1 MRAEK
6 HGITDIGGSESSYV
20 TDASKGLKMIVREIG
35 TRLNKK
41 VRFKEAAYFTVL
53 GLYLI
58 AFTVFSYVQIESI
71 IKAYLQSNETLFS
84 LGDTLTKVDGQYR
97 ASLQVYSERSF
108 LLNTLLYS
116 EMWKNQLTEQQK
128 VERLL
133 QSQFAY
139 KTATTVFG
147 TQLLLDFL
155 DKEVS
160 RNLQSFSES
169 IRLVSLN
176 EKLSTVDAALR
187 DLILRPKM
195 SMKEYR
201 DMTDIQTVEKL
212 APLVSYLL
220 RFHGRLEKFSR
231 NLKFLREFMNGKPP
245 PYGLSPE
252 VIQQYFVSAIPE
264 RFTELRNAFNGVL
277 SYNEKALRLISELA
291 VVREPKKF
299 NIQIITYMVVS
310 LFLFL
315 LFIILFIGLH
325 RRVRARL
332 YEIFTQFRH
341 LSSEEVSLHLETYTN
356 RLNFLQTHKFDE
368 LRMMTLSLNISKR
381 GTLHL
386 RNAYVAQANIKSSYF
401 NNGYHQ
407 SNPNRERKQTR
418 QRRAEHISNN
428 FRFSSTVQSAL
439 IGACVVSLVLSVAT
453 FLLLSNSNMNS
464 ISRLI
469 EFYSTTYQKFTST
482 SNFYLHHSIYMI
494 YGNFIKING
503 EYPAVVME
511 SYEEKDQ
518 IRSMLTHLIE
528 NRSKFGYYFG
538 EKGAKV
544 IDDVMFNNMCSNLD
558 TSRKTYTNDLKVC
571 TDSLPAMEGFIAF
584 MNYERDI
591 LKEIR
596 DMVSADQDFLDNS
609 KNDFLMFPFQ
619 YYMFKESSL
628 RFRVSH
634 KLVFETTFN
643 LLMGMGQANIS
654 EQLAAARDM
663 LKYVGEIIFY
673 FCLFLIYL
681 YYMFGTLRSIHH
693 DLNVSSETLANFIPE
708 VIAQNKLIYRIF
720 KENYSEII

>member
-97 ASLQVYSERSF
+97 ASLQVYSERF
-108 LLNTLLYS
+108 LFINTILYT
-116 EMWKNQLTEQQK
+116 ETWRTRLTEEQER
-128 VERLL
+128 ERLRI
-133 QSQFAY
+133 SIYAFSA
-139 KTATTVFG
+139 AASVFG
-147 TQLLLDFL
+147 TTKVFDVITTEI
-155 DKEVS
+155 D
-160 RNLQSFSES
+160 RNKAAMSSS
-169 IRLVSLN
+169 ITFMSSN
-176 EKLSTVDAALR
+176 EKVSQADSSLR
-187 DLILRPKM
+187 DLILRPQ
-195 SMKEYR
+195 
-201 DMTDIQTVEKL
+201 ITVSEFEGSSSRVQSDKVNTL
-212 APLVSYLL
+212 ITYLL
-220 RFHGRLEKFSR
+220 RFYGRLESFGRSMKV
-231 NLKFLREFMNGKPP
+231 LGEGINGKPP

>member
-6 HGITDIGGSESSYV
+6 HGISDIGGSESSYI
-20 TDASKGLKMIVREIG
+20 TDGSKGLKMIVRDIG

-41 VRFKEAAYFTVL
+41 VKFREAVYFSIL

-58 AFTVFSYVQIESI
+58 AFTVFSYVQIENI
-71 IKAYLQSNETLFS
+71 IKAYLESNETLFS

-116 EMWKNQLTEQQK
+116 ELWSDRLNEQQK
-128 VERLL
+128 ADRLA

-139 KTATTVFG
+139 VTATTVFG
-147 TQLLLDFL
+147 TQYLLDFL
-155 DKEVS
+155 DREVS

-169 IRLVSLN
+169 IRMVSLN
-176 EKLSTVDAALR
+176 EKLSTVDASLR

-195 SMKEYR
+195 SMKEYQ
-201 DMTDIQTVEKL
+201 DMTDSQVLEKF
-212 APLVSYLL
+212 APLVSFLL
-220 RFHGRLEKFSR
+220 RFHGRLEKFGR
-231 NLKFLREFMNGKPP
+231 NLKILHVSMNGKPP

-252 VIQQYFVSAIPE
+252 VMQQNFLSAIPE

-277 SYNEKALRLISELA
+277 SYNERSLQLISELA

-299 NIQIITYMVVS
+299 NIQILIYMVISLV
-310 LFLFL
+310 LFLVFMAV
-315 LFIILFIGLH
+315 FIHLH

-332 YEIFTQFRH
+332 VEIFTQFRH
-341 LSSEEVSLHLETYTN
+341 LTTEEVCLHLETYSN

-386 RNAYVAQANIKSSYF
+386 RNAFIAQYNIKSSYV
-401 NNGYHQ
+401 NNGYHA
-407 SNPNRERKQTR
+407 SNPNREQKLTR
-418 QRRAEHISNN
+418 QRRAEHISDN
-428 FRFSSTVQSAL
+428 FRFSSTVQSFL
-439 IGACVVSLVLSVAT
+439 IGSCVVALVLASTT

-464 ISRLI
+464 ISNLI

-503 EYPAVVME
+503 EYPAVVMKD
-511 SYEEKDQ
+511 YEEKDQ
-518 IRSMLTHLIE
+518 IRAMLTHLIE
-528 NRSKFGYYFG
+528 NRSKFEYYFG
-538 EKGAKV
+538 KKGART
-544 IDDVMFNNMCSNLD
+544 IDDVMFNSICSNLD
-558 TSRKTYTNDLKVC
+558 TSKKTYSNDQKVC
-571 TDSLPAMEGFIAF
+571 SDSLPANEGFVAF
-584 MNYERDI
+584 MSYERDV

-596 DMVSADQDFLDNS
+596 DMVNADPDFLENS
-609 KNDFLMFPFQ
+609 KKDFLLFPFQ
-619 YYMFKESSL
+619 YYMFKDTSL

-643 LLMGMGQANIS
+643 LLMGIGQTNIT
-654 EQLAAARDM
+654 EQLVAARNT
-663 LKYVGEIIFY
+663 LKYAGETVFY
-673 FCLFLIYL
+673 LSLMLIYL
-681 YYMFGTLRSIHH
+681 YFMVGTLRSVHH
-693 DLNVSSETLANFIPE
+693 DLDVASETLANFIPE

-720 KENYSEII
+720 KDNYSEII